1 MSTLKNNL
9 PAQRMMI
16 LARSG
21 MPLWHTREIGIAWNI
36 SNPNTLRT
44 TLKRYNANKLL
55 YRLYR
60 GFYSTIPI
68 EKLDPWLI
76 GVRALQTY
84 SYISIETILFKYG
97 IINQPPSGITLISSV
112 SKHFSIATHT
122 FLVRKM
128 RAGNL
133 YNNIGIIKENNINI
147 ATPER
152 AVADMLYY
160 NPQKTFD
167 TPNLINWS
175 KVKKIISHLKNND
188 KYSS

>member
-1 MSTLKNNL
+1 MSTLRNNL

-21 MPLWHTREIGIAWNI
+21 MPLWHANEIGIAWNI
-36 SNPNTLRT
+36 SNQNTLRT

-55 YRLYR
+55 FRLHR

-68 EKLDPWLI
+68 EKIDPWLL
-76 GVRALQTY
+76 GVRSLRTY
-84 SYISIETILFKYG
+84 SYISVETILFKAG
-97 IINQPPSGITLISSV
+97 IINQPPEVITLISSV
-112 SKHFSIATHT
+112 SKRFSIAGRS

-128 RAGNL
+128 RDENL
-133 YNNIGIIKENNINI
+133 YNKIGIIKKNDINI

-152 AVADMLYY
+152 AVADILYY

-167 TPNLINWS
+167 APNLINWK
-175 KVKKIISHLKNND
+175 KVKKIISQFK
-188 KYSS
+188 